1 MYREEG
7 NKEEKDEGGDP
18 LHGHCTHSGVL
29 FHTLLTQ
36 YYIKYYLNVDKL
48 NRLKFEVPQQAK

>member
-48 NRLKFEVPQQAK
+48 NV